1 MSAKDFIPHTSHG
14 TALQLNG
21 KGILLRGAS
30 GSGKSS
36 IALRLL
42 DDCLLNNTQGFL
54 VADDR
59 IFLEHKNNALYVSGP
74 DNLCGL
80 IEIRGLGVV
89 TMNYRKVAKL
99 DLVVDLMPV
108 DIFERYPEQE
118 SQTTKVNGVELSRIH
133 IAERNPD
140 AAAIIRMFLHS
151 RDIQNYGTQ
160 IEI

>member
-1 MSAKDFIPHTSHG
+1 
-14 TALQLNG
+14 
-21 KGILLRGAS
+21 
-30 GSGKSS
+30 
-36 IALRLL
+36 
-42 DDCLLNNTQGFL
+42 
-54 VADDR
+54 
-59 IFLEHKNNALYVSGP
+59 
-74 DNLCGL
+74 
-80 IEIRGLGVV
+80 
-89 TMNYRKVAKL
+89 MNYRKVAKL